1 MGHVKAWPILF
12 MNDITEIPK
21 GDHES
26 PGPCWIPREWEG
38 KTYKPVIK
46 CQCGKMCYIGLH
58 HVHADGTV
66 TASFFDM
73 IGDSFVHNGKTY
85 SHTSGCGW
93 HVWLKL
99 KDYDLGEFPPDP
111 S

>member
-1 MGHVKAWPILF
+1 VKTWPFPF
-12 MNDITEIPK
+12 MSDITEIPK
-21 GDHES
+21 GDRDT

-38 KTYKPVIK
+38 ETYKPVIK

-66 TASFFDM
+66 TASFFD
-73 IGDSFVHNGKTY
+73 ITGDSFVHNGVTY
-85 SHTSGCGW
+85 SHTPGCGW

-99 KDYDLGEFPPDP
+99 KDYDLGEFLPDP